1 MVSEA
6 SWQRG
11 AAGRTGDARAA
22 QRPMDQLSVESLLR
36 RLVRRIEESE
46 RRYGEALDELHARL
60 DQLSQTTDAARTSG
74 ASESGAALDRLHDQM
89 SSLANRLERETSN
102 PLDDFERLGKALS
115 GGMDH
120 GTGAGGFTSSA
131 AGELGPSPYGSRP
144 LLELPVGTEPP
155 FSFWLPESPYSVPPT
170 EKFSTATEDRDLD
183 KRLVDVAHRLEHS
196 IETTMSTTVLE
207 ALNARLDEIGHQ
219 ISQALL
225 RTPKLPSLEPLEL
238 QISDLAQKLNRAE
251 EQLARIGSIE
261 SELHGLIERVDASP
275 DDVEELVSRTA
286 NEAARLVAA
295 EAKQST
301 AERLDAMHRD
311 LMAMND
317 RTRAS
322 DDRMTSTITAVQESL
337 KQLAQ
342 QVERGAPQALQSPR
356 PRALFAERTQAE
368 AERAQPPQR
377 APGVSAQQPFA
388 ETRIEKGAARENGD
402 PSGTGAL
409 VKHKTLRTRLT
420 ADAPV
425 RDATEVAPPFGRA
438 KRVRPGDE
446 AFDLDAAARSGP
458 LPDAGRDAKFETPN
472 DLVAA
477 ARRAAQAAARKAEER
492 MGGPRGRPVAA
503 APIKDASASAE
514 QPWGQKRPLL
524 IVAAA
529 VLLAISAAL
538 LYERLRL
545 KPEPVVSPPAVEQS
559 APAPGDSNQGTPAL
573 GADESAPAPA
583 EPNAE
588 TPPAQ
593 SDSWEPLPQTQQDP
607 DKKAEGDGGASRNFT
622 EVAKS
627 AYRPA
632 ADDAAT
638 RLQPASLKPE
648 GQVSL
653 PPGVVFFVEEPGKAP
668 APMAAGEPSQP
679 EDSSDASE
687 ETNSSLITRA
697 QALLNELGYDVGAP
711 DGQMGARTRE
721 AIKSFER
728 RYGLEETGKVT
739 ILLVTK
745 LERLTS

>member
-1 MVSEA
+1 
-6 SWQRG
+6 
-11 AAGRTGDARAA
+11 
-22 QRPMDQLSVESLLR
+22 MDQQSVESLLR

-46 RRYGEALDELHARL
+46 RRYSEALDELHDRL

-74 ASESGAALDRLHDQM
+74 ASENGATLDRLYHQM
-89 SSLANRLERETSN
+89 SSLANRLEPETSN

-115 GGMDH
+115 EGMDQ

-131 AGELGPSPYGSRP
+131 AEELGTPPSASRP
-144 LLELPVGTEPP
+144 LLELSVGTEPP
-155 FSFWLPESPYSVPPT
+155 FSFWLPESHYSVPPT
-170 EKFSTATEDRDLD
+170 DKFTDASQDRDLD

-207 ALNARLDEIGHQ
+207 ALNTRLDEIGRQ
-219 ISQALL
+219 IGQAL
-225 RTPKLPSLEPLEL
+225 RQAPKPPNLEPLEH
-238 QISDLAQKLNRAE
+238 QISDLAQKLDRAE

-275 DDVEELVSRTA
+275 GDVEEVVSRA
-286 NEAARLVAA
+286 ASEAARLVAA

-342 QVERGAPQALQSPR
+342 QVESSTPQALQSPR
-356 PRALFAERTQAE
+356 PRALFTERTQAE
-368 AERAQPPQR
+368 AERVQPPQR
-377 APGVSAQQPFA
+377 ASGVSAQQPLA
-388 ETRIEKGAARENGD
+388 ELRIEKGAAPESGDTNGT
-402 PSGTGAL
+402 PGAL

-420 ADAPV
+420 APAPD
-425 RDATEVAPPFGRA
+425 RELTEVARSFGRA
-438 KRVRPGDE
+438 KHVRPEDE
-446 AFDLDAAARSGP
+446 AFDLDAPGRRGP
-458 LPDAGRDAKFETPN
+458 LLDAGRDAKLETPD

-477 ARRAAQAAARKAEER
+477 ARRAAQAAARKTEER
-492 MGGPRGRPVAA
+492 MSGPRARRVAA
-503 APIKDASASAE
+503 DASASAE
-514 QPWGQKRPLL
+514 QPSGQKRSLL

-545 KPEPVVSPPAVEQS
+545 KPEPEVFPPALEQS
-559 APAPGDSNQGTPAL
+559 APAPGDSNQDMPAA
-573 GADESAPAPA
+573 GAESAPAPTA
-583 EPNAE
+583 PNAE

-593 SDSWEPLPQTQQDP
+593 SDSWAPLPQTQQDP
-607 DKKAEGDGGASRNFT
+607 DKNAASDGGESSNFT

-627 AYRPA
+627 SYHPVA
-632 ADDAAT
+632 ATDDAST
-638 RLQPASLKPE
+638 PLQPAFLKPE

-653 PPGVVFFVEEPGKAP
+653 PPGIVFAVEERGKVHKAP
-668 APMAAGEPSQP
+668 QEANSVRKLD
-679 EDSSDASE
+679 DSSDASE
-687 ETNSSLITRA
+687 ETNPSLIIRA
-697 QALLNELGYDVGAP
+697 QALLNKLGFDVGAP
-711 DGQMGARTRE
+711 DGQMDERTRE
-721 AIKSFER
+721 VIKSFER
-728 RYGLEETGKVT
+728 QNGLEETGKVT
-739 ILLVTK
+739 IQLVTN